1 MSRQLHQALLG
12 RSMMSYHS
20 AHTWRTVQ
28 RSRAKG
34 NRATGNKGAFNCT
47 YHTQTHA
54 HTKTHTHTH
63 TQRHTHT
70 HTHTHTCCTQTLS
83 GRAVSNSDRKAIALS
98 EWKQRRSHCTHTH
111 THIHTHTHTAPEHC
125 AARQLA
131 ILNAMQLHWALGEPL
146 VLHWLR
152 FQ

>member
-1 MSRQLHQALLG
+1 MSMSMSRQLHQALLG

-98 EWKQRRSHCTHTH
+98 EWKQRRSHCTHTQ
-111 THIHTHTHTAPEHC
+111 THTHTHTHTHKHTHTHTNTHTHTQRHTHTRTHTP
-125 AARQLA
+125 RT
-131 ILNAMQLHWALGEPL
+131 
-146 VLHWLR
+146 
-152 FQ
+152 